1 MAGSFHPMHQGKTVS
16 KVVFLRL
23 SHGDLQTGFPTVD
36 VRLEDGSSLI
46 AQKSGWLPDNRDLAR
61 FLMEWQFLYAAFYD
75 QQRYRL
81 RGEVVE
87 EIAPLPVVE
96 DFDDIEFEETGIT
109 SYSEQAFREIG
120 KAVGFR
126 MQTWLSSAGMVEINN
141 LLRTR
146 LQADEDIQ
154 VLIEVRDRRLQQLP
168 WHCWQFF
175 EDYRHAEPSFSAPNF
190 EQRSQRSP
198 RRKPRILIVLGNR
211 EGIDST
217 QEEAVLRQLQAETTF
232 LAEPSLKDLTEALRH
247 PKGWD
252 TFFFTG
258 HSSSQTEGQFF
269 LNATDTVTVDD
280 LRYALITAIA
290 HGLKLA
296 IFNSCD
302 GSKLAQDLQ
311 ALNIPTAIVM
321 KEPVPNQVAQDFVR
335 SFLQAFATGASLHSA
350 VRLARES
357 LQGSEREFPCASWL
371 PGIWQ
376 NPAVT
381 PFRWKDKEVVSLPIR
396 KISWQT
402 VLITSLMVAGLVIGA
417 RSLGWLNS
425 PELWAYDHLMQ
436 WQRPLPLDPRILLI
450 TVTDDD
456 IKTFDKPLKDETI
469 HRLLQYFGQFFESKI
484 RYLDKSYL
492 CL

>member
-1 MAGSFHPMHQGKTVS
+1 MS

-23 SHGDLQTGFPTVD
+23 GHGDLQAGFPTVD
-36 VRLEDGSSLI
+36 VRLEDGGSLI

-87 EIAPLPVVE
+87 AITPVPVVE

-120 KAVGFR
+120 KAVGFQ
-126 MQTWLSSAGMVEINN
+126 MQIWLNSAGMVEINN

-146 LQADEDIQ
+146 LQTDEDIQ
-154 VLIEVRDRRLQQLP
+154 VLIEVRDCRLQQLP
-168 WHCWQFF
+168 WHYWQFF

-217 QEEAVLRQLQAETTF
+217 EEEAVLRQLQAETIF
-232 LAEPSLKDLTEALRH
+232 LAEPSLKDLTDALRH

-252 TFFFTG
+252 IFFFTG

-280 LRYALITAIA
+280 LHYALITAIA

-335 SFLQAFATGASLHSA
+335 SWG
-350 VRLARES
+350 
-357 LQGSEREFPCASWL
+357 
-371 PGIWQ
+371 
-376 NPAVT
+376 
-381 PFRWKDKEVVSLPIR
+381 
-396 KISWQT
+396 
-402 VLITSLMVAGLVIGA
+402 
-417 RSLGWLNS
+417 
-425 PELWAYDHLMQ
+425 
-436 WQRPLPLDPRILLI
+436 
-450 TVTDDD
+450 
-456 IKTFDKPLKDETI
+456 
-469 HRLLQYFGQFFESKI
+469 
-484 RYLDKSYL
+484 
-492 CL
+492 